1 MAQPSDISLMDRLER
16 DIARLLAK
24 NTALRDENARLG
36 EQNRR
41 LSQAALDLKAELRE
55 REATVDRLLLSG
67 AVTEVSGGTRAAKL
81 RINRL
86 LKEVDRCLA
95 LMNK

>member
-1 MAQPSDISLMDRLER
+1 MTQSADISLLDRLER
-16 DIARLLAK
+16 DIARLMAK
-24 NTALRDENARLG
+24 NAALRDENTRLG

-41 LSQAALDLKAELRE
+41 LSEAITGLKAELSQRE
-55 REATVDRLLLSG
+55 GQIDRLLLKN
-67 AVTEVSGGTRAAKL
+67 AVSEVSGGVRAAKL